1 MNDIDVA
8 ALLARVK
15 TLSDAQT
22 SDEALD
28 LVPALV
34 SALKE
39 ALVQQRRYE
48 FLRDSGWVTLY
59 ERVYLDRGV
68 TVIFPGRIAHSI
80 VDDCVDE
87 CLAQGRRS

>member
-1 MNDIDVA
+1 MTDIDVA

-28 LVPALV
+28 LVPALAH
-34 SALKE
+34 ALSE

-48 FLRDSGWVTLY
+48 FLRNSGWVTLY
-59 ERVYLDRGV
+59 ERVDLDGG
-68 TVIFPGRIAHSI
+68 TTIICPGRIAHSI
-80 VDDCVDE
+80 VDECVDE